1 MHKVSG
7 VRCQDRAQWGWSLTP
22 ETIYLQKGENDMA
35 MISWQM
41 MEPNKP
47 LERVESALPE
57 PGQGEVLLRVAG
69 CGVCHT
75 DLGFFYDGVRTKSPL
90 PLTLG
95 HEISGIVEAVG
106 PGAEQWDKKAAI
118 VPAVMPCGGCD
129 VCDRGKGNICAAQKM
144 PGNDIQGGFASH
156 IVVPAANLCNV
167 PVDAE
172 YKPEGQADVSLAEL
186 SVIADALTTPYQA
199 IMESGLSEQD
209 TAIFVGVGGVGGF
222 GAQIA
227 KSFGAAV
234 VAIDI
239 DPAKLDALAPY
250 VDCTFNAKEMAFKD
264 LRKAVSAFVKEQGRR
279 RTEWKIFE
287 TSGTAAG
294 QKTAF
299 GLLTF
304 GASLAVVG
312 FTMDTVDIRLSNLMA
327 FHATARGNWGCLPQ
341 YYPPV
346 LDLVLSGKVKI
357 GPFIKTFPLDEIN
370 AIFESVHQHKILQR
384 PILIP

>member
-1 MHKVSG
+1 
-7 VRCQDRAQWGWSLTP
+7 
-22 ETIYLQKGENDMA
+22 MA

-41 MEPNKP
+41 VGSDKP
-47 LERVESALPE
+47 LQRVESPLPE
-57 PGQGEVLLRVAG
+57 PGQGEVLVRVAG
-69 CGVCHT
+69 CGVCPT
-75 DLGFFYDGVRTKSPL
+75 DLGFYYDGVRMKSPL

-95 HEISGIVEAVG
+95 HEISGVVDAAG
-106 PGAEQWDKKAAI
+106 PGAESWQNKAVI
-118 VPAVMPCGGCD
+118 IPAVMPCGDCD
-129 VCDRGKGNICAAQKM
+129 VCNRDMGNICIGQKM

-156 IVVPAANLCNV
+156 IVVPAAQLCEV
-167 PVDAE
+167 PVSADGT
-172 YKPEGQADVSLAEL
+172 PEGKADVSLAEL
-186 SVIADALTTPYQA
+186 SVIADAVTTPYQA
-199 IMESGLSEQD
+199 VVESGLGADD
-209 TAIFVGVGGVGGF
+209 TAIFIGVGGVGGF

-234 VAIDI
+234 IAIDV
-239 DPAKLDALAPY
+239 DTAKLEALSPY

-312 FTMDTVDIRLSNLMA
+312 FTMATVDIRLSNLMA
-327 FHATARGNWGCLPQ
+327 FHATARGNWGCRPEFYQ
-341 YYPPV
+341 PV
-346 LDLVLSGKVKI
+346 LDLVLEDRVKI
-357 GPFIKTFPLDEIN
+357 GPFAKIFPLDEIN
-370 AIFESVHQHKILQR
+370 AVFEMVHSRKIQQR
-384 PILIP
+384 PILVP

>member
-1 MHKVSG
+1 
-7 VRCQDRAQWGWSLTP
+7 
-22 ETIYLQKGENDMA
+22 MA

-41 MEPNKP
+41 VASDKP
-47 LERVESALPE
+47 LEKTESAIPT
-57 PGQGEVLLRVAG
+57 PGHGEVLVKVAG

-75 DLGFFYDGVRTKSPL
+75 DLGFYYDGVRTKSAL

-95 HEISGIVEAVG
+95 HEISGIVVSAG
-106 PGAEQWDKKAAI
+106 AGAEAWQDKAVI
-118 VPAVMPCGGCD
+118 IPAVMPCGECD
-129 VCDRGKGNICAAQKM
+129 VCNRDMGNICVGQKM

-156 IVVPAANLCNV
+156 IVVPAAQLCEV
-167 PVDAE
+167 PVNAE
-172 YKPEGQADVSLAEL
+172 GIPQGKADVSLVEL
-186 SVIADALTTPYQA
+186 SVIADAVTTPYQA
-199 IMESGLSEQD
+199 VIDLGLSAED
-209 TAIFVGVGGVGGF
+209 TAIFIGVGGVGGF

-234 VAIDI
+234 IAIDV
-239 DPAKLDALAPY
+239 DPSKLEAISPY

-264 LRKAVSAFVKEQGRR
+264 LRKAVSTFVKQQGRR

-312 FTMDTVDIRLSNLMA
+312 FTMATVDIRLSNLMA
-327 FHATARGNWGCLPQ
+327 FHATARGNWGCRPE
-341 YYPPV
+341 YYKPV
-346 LDLVLSGKVKI
+346 LELILEDKVKI
-357 GPFIKTFPLDEIN
+357 GPFVKTFPLEEIN
-370 AIFESVHQHKILQR
+370 AVFEMVHNHKIQQR
-384 PILIP
+384 PILVP

>member
-1 MHKVSG
+1 MG
-7 VRCQDRAQWGWSLTP
+7 
-22 ETIYLQKGENDMA
+22 

-41 MEPNKP
+41 VEPKRSI
-47 LERVESALPE
+47 ERVESELPE
-57 PGQGEVLLRVAG
+57 PGNGEVLLKVAG

-95 HEISGIVEAVG
+95 HEISGIVEKTG
-106 PGAEQWDKKAAI
+106 PGAENRDNKAVI
-118 VPAVMPCGGCD
+118 VPAVMPCGKCD
-129 VCDRGKGNICAAQKM
+129 HCSRGMGNICTAQKM

-156 IVVPAANLCNV
+156 IVVPADQLCEV
-167 PVDAE
+167 PLDGKG
-172 YKPEGQADVSLAEL
+172 KPAGDADVSLEEM
-186 SVIADALTTPYQA
+186 SVIADAVTTPYQA
-199 IMESGLSEQD
+199 IVQSGLTED
-209 TAIFVGVGGVGGF
+209 DMAVFIGVGGVGGF

-234 VAIDI
+234 AAVDI

-250 VDCTFNAKEMAFKD
+250 VDATFNVRDYPGKE
-264 LRKAVSAFVKEQGRR
+264 LRKAVGGLAKEKGKR

-287 TSGTAAG
+287 TSGTGAG

-304 GASLAVVG
+304 GAYLAVVG
-312 FTMDTVDIRLSNLMA
+312 FTMDIVDIRLSNLMA
-327 FHATARGNWGCLPQ
+327 FHATARGNWGCIPE
-341 YYPPV
+341 YYPPAR
-346 LDLVLSGKVKI
+346 DLVLSGKVDI
-357 GPFIKTFPLDEIN
+357 RPFVKTFPLSDIN
-370 AIFESVHQHKILQR
+370 EVFEQVHQRKIHQR